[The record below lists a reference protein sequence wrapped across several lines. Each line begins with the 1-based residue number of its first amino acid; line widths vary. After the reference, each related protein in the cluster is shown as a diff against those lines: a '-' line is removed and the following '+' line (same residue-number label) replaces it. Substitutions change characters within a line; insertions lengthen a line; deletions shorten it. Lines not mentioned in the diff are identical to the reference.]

1 MSRIRAV
8 RRIRTERRQREDRRW
23 FSDDR
28 PAPLPRD
35 RSPIVFMRCP
45 NYLRHCGET
54 ARKLVFVGHDGQVVH
69 VTHAFAIRRAA
80 LERFLAC
87 CGSKDHPC
95 FREVQPAPSE
105 RVYALRWSDVQ
116 RFVNGEGWRQDV
128 PPIVLR
134 FHPAHAAQEQMVE
147 RDDRMRW
154 GGISVGC
161 DCCNHISWERDV
173 DVDFQVVFAPAPI
186 AFVRGRPAG
195 SPQAPYG
202 LG

>member
-1 MSRIRAV
+1 
-8 RRIRTERRQREDRRW
+8 
-23 FSDDR
+23 
-28 PAPLPRD
+28 
-35 RSPIVFMRCP
+35 MRCP

-54 ARKLVFVGHDGQVVH
+54 TRKLVFVGHDGQVVR

-80 LERFLAC
+80 LERFLAGC
-87 CGSKDHPC
+87 RADNHPC
-95 FREVQPAPSE
+95 FCEVQPAPDE
-105 RVYALRWSDVQ
+105 RTYALRWSDVQ

-128 PPIVLR
+128 PPTILR
-134 FHPAHAAQEQMVE
+134 FHPAHAAQEQMIE
-147 RDDRMRW
+147 RDNRMQW

-186 AFVRGRPAG
+186 AFVRGRPSG
-195 SPQAPYG
+195 SPQAQHS